1 MPTELDDDGE
11 NAAVPP
17 PVLAGSGVGT
27 SGAVG
32 DVGGVAGGSATTGGN
47 GPAAGVAGP
56 LWATG
61 SSCVDVSSTT
71 PPGGEPKRLRTSC
84 TCSAASTDVTSV
96 RQVTT
101 TASTIHT
108 NSEGSW
114 TDSGGGAGERKA
126 GGRAARAA
134 KARWRAGG
142 AARSCAARPSPH
154 RG

>member
-17 PVLAGSGVGT
+17 PVLAGSEVGT

-108 NSEGSW
+108 NSEVSC
-114 TDSGGGAGERKA
+114 TDSGGASRMTKSA
-126 GGRAARAA
+126 SMRASAT
-134 KARWRAGG
+134 KSCWRASS
-142 AARSCAARPSPH
+142 AA
-154 RG
+154 